1 MLSDNYLFILF
12 GLKNMNYLINWIGN
26 AGILNYVALLEYVAL
41 LLLNLLYKK
50 NQSDKRVIIN
60 I

>member
-1 MLSDNYLFILF
+1 
-12 GLKNMNYLINWIGN
+12 MNYLINWIGN